1 MKEDTIRGLLKQW
14 CDEYGI
20 NPDSVH
26 WCGYKDLSG
35 NTMGECWHKSEP
47 YHYPWYFCEIYLD
60 TKWKDKPL
68 GWLETSVL
76 WHEYAHAEAY
86 LEDGVPNSHDEV
98 WKAKRNRKLKYVI
111 GDAFAKFL
119 FPIL

>member
-1 MKEDTIRGLLKQW
+1 MKEDTIRGLLRQW

-20 NPDSVH
+20 NPDTVH

-35 NTMGECWHKSEP
+35 NTMGECWHRCEP

-76 WHEYAHAEAY
+76 WHEMAHAIAY
-86 LEDGVPNSHDEV
+86 LEDGEPNGHDKR
-98 WKAKRNRKLKYVI
+98 WKELRDSKTKYMI
-111 GDAFAKFL
+111 GDWFAKFL